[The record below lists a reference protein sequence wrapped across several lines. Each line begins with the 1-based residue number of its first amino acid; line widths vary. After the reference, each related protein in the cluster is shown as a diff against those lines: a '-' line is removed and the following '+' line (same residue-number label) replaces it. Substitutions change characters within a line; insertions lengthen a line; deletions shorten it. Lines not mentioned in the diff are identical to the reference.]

1 MISAATPQDSPPDAP
16 PRKPAALVRFFAPLA
31 LQSAS
36 QGLTYPLVAMVA
48 SRGEGGALNL
58 AGLAQSTTVLFLLG
72 TLGFG
77 LVTTGMVFAKNAAG
91 FRVFQRVCWLIA
103 AAVLLMQALL
113 CLPLPAHL
121 LFAGLIGLPP
131 SIELPARITLL
142 ASLPI
147 QLLFFMRI
155 PYQVAMYNGRA
166 TGRASIA
173 TLLRIGLTLL
183 LSPLFCRL
191 GWVGPLWAIV
201 CLTIPVGL
209 EVLLSSLL
217 ARPFLRRLEPG
228 EAAPQAMRDVFWF
241 NLPLSVSGYLLA
253 FAAIVL
259 GAVIARAAAPEQMLP
274 VYYLALGLATP
285 LAYGATRLQEVVL
298 AFAPRFQGDRQTLK
312 FSLAAGAVL
321 GALPLVFILPGLAE
335 FYYIG
340 LQKLPAGDLALV
352 RWAALALAPYPLCVA
367 FRAQGE
373 GLAALVRKPTT
384 VVAGQVVFMLT
395 VAASAAIAL
404 RLGSPGFLI
413 GAAALCC
420 GNLASTGTTRFFL
433 RRLQGR
439 LRRPVPRTTAA
450 DGQVR

>member
-1 MISAATPQDSPPDAP
+1 VISAPARQDSPPDPP
-16 PRKPAALVRFFAPLA
+16 PRNPAALVRFFAPLA

-48 SRGEGGALNL
+48 SRGDGGALNL
-58 AGLAQSTTVLFLLG
+58 AGLAQSTTVMFLLG

-77 LVTTGMVFAKNAAG
+77 LVTTGMVFAKNAGG
-91 FRVFQRVCWLIA
+91 FRVFERVCWLIA
-103 AAVLLMQALL
+103 AVVLLAQALL
-113 CLPLPAHL
+113 CLPQPSHL
-121 LFAGLIGLPP
+121 LFAGLIGLTP

-147 QLLFFMRI
+147 QLLFFLRI

-183 LSPLFCRL
+183 LSPLFCRF

-201 CLTIPVGL
+201 CLTIPVGF

-217 ARPFLRRLEPG
+217 ARPFLRRLAPG
-228 EAAPQAMRDVFWF
+228 TGAPQSLREVFWF

-253 FAAIVL
+253 LAAIVL

-298 AFAPRFQGDRQTLK
+298 AFPPRCRGDRQILY
-312 FSLAAGAVL
+312 FALAAGAVL

-340 LQKLPAGDLALV
+340 LQKLPADDLALV

-373 GLAALVRKPTT
+373 GVAALVRKPTT
-384 VVAGQVVFMLT
+384 VISGQMMFMLT
-395 VAASAAIAL
+395 VAASAGIAL
-404 RLGSPGFLI
+404 RLGFPGFLI

-420 GNLASTGTTRFFL
+420 GNLASSGTTRFFL
-433 RRLQGR
+433 HRAQGQ
-439 LRRPVPRTTAA
+439 PRQAAARSIAA
-450 DGQVR
+450 DGQTR

>member
-1 MISAATPQDSPPDAP
+1 VISAPARQDSPPDPP
-16 PRKPAALVRFFAPLA
+16 PRNPAALVRFFAPLA

-48 SRGEGGALNL
+48 SRGDGGALNL
-58 AGLAQSTTVLFLLG
+58 AGLAQSTTVMFLLG

-77 LVTTGMVFAKNAAG
+77 LVTTGMVFAKSAAG
-91 FRVFQRVCWLIA
+91 FRAFQRVCWLIA
-103 AAVLLMQALL
+103 AVVLLAQALL
-113 CLPLPAHL
+113 CLPQPAHL

-131 SIELPARITLL
+131 SIELPARISLL

-147 QLLFFMRI
+147 QLLFFLRI

-166 TGRASIA
+166 TGLASIA

-201 CLTIPVGL
+201 CLTIPVGF
-209 EVLLSSLL
+209 EVLLSGLL
-217 ARPFLRRLEPG
+217 ARPFLRRLAPG
-228 EAAPQAMRDVFWF
+228 AGPPQSLGEIFRF

-253 FAAIVL
+253 LAAIVL

-274 VYYLALGLATP
+274 VYSLALGLATP

-298 AFAPRFQGDRQTLK
+298 AFPPRSRSDRQVLY
-312 FSLAAGAVL
+312 FALAAGAVL
-321 GALPLVFILPGLAE
+321 GALPLVFILPRLAE

-340 LQKLPAGDLALV
+340 LQKLPAGDLHLV

-367 FRAQGE
+367 FRAQCE
-373 GLAALVRKPTT
+373 GLAALVRLPAM
-384 VVAGQVVFMLT
+384 VVYGQAMFMLT
-395 VAASAAIAL
+395 VAASAGLAL
-404 RLGSPGFLI
+404 TLGLPGFLI

-420 GNLASTGTTRFFL
+420 GNLASSATTRFFL
-433 RRLQGR
+433 NRTRGR
-439 LRRPVPRTTAA
+439 QRRPLPGTAA
-450 DGQVR
+450 AQSPIR